1 MKKKEKQMGNIT
13 ETGHFEK
20 LIKEQEDECPHSVWQ
35 QKGEPEYREDGTPY
49 LKWDKDIQCICD
61 STDEL
66 MQLEEELDQE
76 ALEWERKDSEEE
88 DSNQEIGD
96 STEMER
102 GMKAI
107 QDMISQKGILHID
120 YDDLNEI
127 LDIAVTCLRKEG
139 EGK

>member
-1 MKKKEKQMGNIT
+1 MGNIT

-20 LIKEQEDECPHSVWQ
+20 LIKEQ
-35 QKGEPEYREDGTPY
+35 Y
-49 LKWDKDIQCICD
+49 
-61 STDEL
+61 EL
-66 MQLEEELDQE
+66 MQLEEELDQQ
-76 ALEWERKDSEEE
+76 ALERERKDSEEE

-107 QDMISQKGILHID
+107 QDMISQKGIVHID